1 MKMCSCCG
9 RENDAGAIQ
18 CREGGT
24 SFVTPAAECPSK
36 ESPLPISLRQRI
48 GMWVAAIE
56 ATGASVQIL
65 ALRSS
70 RFPVAASA
78 EGAIQLIGTQD
89 VRAHLRTLVG
99 KRAVSIDGLVCGW
112 QEEAGGWRAE
122 LRAAGSAQVFSS
134 PSDEPGTK
142 LREAIASATAKAS

>member
-18 CREGGT
+18 CREGGN

-56 ATGASVQIL
+56 ATGASVQ
-65 ALRSS
+65 RSWHS
-70 RFPVAASA
+70 VPVDF
-78 EGAIQLIGTQD
+78 L
-89 VRAHLRTLVG
+89 
-99 KRAVSIDGLVCGW
+99 W
-112 QEEAGGWRAE
+112 PPP
-122 LRAAGSAQVFSS
+122 LRA
-134 PSDEPGTK
+134 PSN
-142 LREAIASATAKAS
+142 